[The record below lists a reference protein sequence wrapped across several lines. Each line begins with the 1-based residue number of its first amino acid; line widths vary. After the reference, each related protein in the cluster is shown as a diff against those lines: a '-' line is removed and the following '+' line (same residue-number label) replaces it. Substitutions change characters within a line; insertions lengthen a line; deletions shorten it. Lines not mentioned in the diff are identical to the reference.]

1 MDLPQTDCE
10 RVRLR
15 APAVCPKCERKT
27 RDWYV
32 IGPLVGG
39 GYVIVFSHAEDPTAC
54 WHTVPH
60 VFQILP
66 LLESEWTQ

>member
-54 WHTVPH
+54 WQTVPH